1 MSSGIEAS
9 IGKSPNRRPEILF
22 DTVPSLSLVGE
33 AFVRRNSILFYPF
46 PLYPGTH
53 LAANIHCAIKLRIRI
68 RYREHANSGK
78 ARFPCIIFPS
88 QIYFPYI
95 ESPSSSIYIFF
106 RFLLF
111 FRTNFVDFPNRRI
124 ILISAIVLRFYRF
137 LKLFV
142 SIRNG
147 IFWWRMLPILIFFF

>member
-22 DTVPSLSLVGE
+22 DTVPSLSGSWARLLCGE
-33 AFVRRNSILFYPF
+33 TRFSYPF

-68 RYREHANSGK
+68 RYREHANSRK

-147 IFWWRMLPILIFFF
+147 IF

>member
-22 DTVPSLSLVGE
+22 DTVPSLSGSWARLLCGE
-33 AFVRRNSILFYPF
+33 TRFSYPF

-111 FRTNFVDFPNRRI
+111 FRTNFVDFSNRKI

-147 IFWWRMLPILIFFF
+147 IF